1 MYYSTFLNSL
11 VCLVQFSRCPRIIS
25 VYEYFFYK
33 RRQITFFLN
42 LYLHLYFSPRFFS
55 LQFTFNKYHWN
66 TATSTCLYVVYACI
80 HISAM
85 DLTPCDGNYM
95 THTVYSLVLYK
106 KSLLPLFRMSSSS
119 FIWVPSL

>member
-11 VCLVQFSRCPRIIS
+11 VCLVQFNRCPRIIS
-25 VYEYFFYK
+25 VYEYFFLQKKTNY
-33 RRQITFFLN
+33 FFLN
-42 LYLHLYFSPRFFS
+42 LYPRLYFSARFFS
-55 LQFTFNKYHWN
+55 LQFTFSKYHWN
-66 TATSTCLYVVYACI
+66 TATSTCLYVVCACI

-85 DLTPCDGNYM
+85 DLTPCDSNYV
-95 THTVYSLVLYK
+95 THTVHSLVLYK